1 MDYRTKNLKKTLD
14 FDAFSCYIIYHRYIL
29 RSKVINYVET
39 FAEHDEAQKNRELWR
54 RWRDARSDW
63 EVEARDA
70 IDFSLGNHYSS
81 EESDMLQS
89 VGQGDFIIDRVYAA
103 VDKLK
108 SLLTSRN
115 PKFSAV
121 AREDSDNKLANV
133 WKTILE
139 YIWDISDCNTHF
151 KQVVHDYSVTGLGY
165 FYVYL
170 DPEADYGRGD
180 VKITNINPFRVYVD
194 PASRDRY
201 YSDASAMLLST
212 ILTKDQL
219 LGLYPQ
225 LSEIVDSIDHSSD
238 EEDYPDSKRK
248 NSSESFTPDVVKD
261 YDRGGYEK
269 FRIIER
275 FEKIKVPF
283 YRIFNKETQEEKIA
297 DLETFQIVMQ
307 ENAHLIEAGLVEAV
321 EVLQTRVRHVATVGQ
336 ILLYEQV
343 LNTDIYPIIPV
354 PNIWTNTPYPKSDV
368 TKVKDS
374 QRLINKLFSLT
385 LSHAQA
391 SAGLKLLVPEGSV
404 DDIGQLE
411 RDWANPNAVIEYNPE
426 FGEPHYPAPQPLAS
440 EFYSLISRV
449 EFYIDLN
456 FGISELMQGF
466 KTGAPDTVRGTY
478 LLQEMG
484 ESRGR
489 SKLRDI
495 EGSLDMLGKV
505 TYNFAKGH
513 YNFKKTFRVVQPNND
528 ITEFTINNKLYD
540 DKTNEL
546 LSIENDIAL
555 GQHDVRIVSGS
566 TLPSNRMAEYNMYLD
581 AYKLG
586 LVDDVEVLKK
596 SEIYDKEG
604 VLQRKG
610 AMKQMQGYIQQLEGE
625 VKKLRGD
632 LQTAERETVNARKQT
647 ITQKFKTNLD
657 TVLNQV
663 KDKERK
669 NLNRMENI
677 IDRADLQAKFAGN
690 NKEGAGAEE
699 GVEG

>member
-1 MDYRTKNLKKTLD
+1 M
-14 FDAFSCYIIYHRYIL
+14 
-29 RSKVINYVET
+29 
-39 FAEHDEAQKNRELWR
+39 
-54 RWRDARSDW
+54 
-63 EVEARDA
+63 
-70 IDFSLGNHYSS
+70 GNHYST
-81 EESDMLQS
+81 EESEILQS

-121 AREDSDNKLANV
+121 AREDSDYKLANV
-133 WKTILE
+133 WRTILE
-139 YIWDISDCNTHF
+139 YVWDVSNCNTHF
-151 KQVVHDYSVTGLGY
+151 KQVVHDYAVTGLGY
-165 FYVYL
+165 FYVFV
-170 DPEADYGRGD
+170 DPESDYGRGD
-180 VKITNINPFRVYVD
+180 VKITSINPFRVYVD
-194 PASRDRY
+194 PASRDRHY
-201 YSDASAMLLST
+201 ADAAHILLST
-212 ILTKDQL
+212 ILTKEQI
-219 LGLYPQ
+219 LGLYPK
-225 LSEIVDSIDHSSD
+225 LEEIIDNIDSSTD
-238 EEDYPDSKRK
+238 EEDYPSSTKK
-248 NSSESFTPDVVKD
+248 NSSSSFTPDVVKD

-269 FRIIER
+269 YRIVER
-275 FEKIKVPF
+275 FEKIKVPY
-283 YRIFNKETQEEKIA
+283 YRLFNKETQEEKIVE
-297 DLETFQIVMQ
+297 LEAFEKILS
-307 ENAHLIEAGLVEAV
+307 ENSHLIESGLVEAV
-321 EVLQTRVRHVATVGQ
+321 EVLQTRIRHVATVGQ
-336 ILLYEQV
+336 VLLYEQV
-343 LNTDIYPIIPV
+343 LNTDVYPIIPV

-404 DDIGQLE
+404 DDVGQLE

-440 EFYSLISRV
+440 EFYGLISRV
-449 EFYIDLN
+449 ETYIDLN

-466 KTGAPDTVRGTY
+466 KSGAAETARGTY

-484 ESRGR
+484 ETRGR
-489 SKLRDI
+489 SKLKDI
-495 EGSLDMLGKV
+495 EGSLDVLGKV
-505 TYNFAKGH
+505 VYNFSKGH
-513 YNFKKTFRVVQPNND
+513 YGFKKTFRIVQANND
-528 ITEFTINNKLYD
+528 LTEFTINNKMYD

-546 LSIENDIAL
+546 MSIENDISL
-555 GQHDVRIVSGS
+555 GQHDIRIISGS

-596 SEIYDKEG
+596 TNIYDKEG

-610 AMKQMQGYIQQLEGE
+610 AMSQMQSYIGQLEEE

-632 LQTAERETVNARKQT
+632 LQTSEREMISARKQT
-647 ITQKFKTNLD
+647 ITQKFKSGLD
-657 TVLNQV
+657 SVLSEV

-669 NLNRMENI
+669 NLNKLENV
-677 IDRADLQAKFAGN
+677 IDKADLQAKYG
-690 NKEGAGAEE
+690 KKQEQGIQGAKE

>member
-1 MDYRTKNLKKTLD
+1 
-14 FDAFSCYIIYHRYIL
+14 
-29 RSKVINYVET
+29 
-39 FAEHDEAQKNRELWR
+39 
-54 RWRDARSDW
+54 
-63 EVEARDA
+63 
-70 IDFSLGNHYSS
+70 
-81 EESDMLQS
+81 MLQS

-115 PKFSAV
+115 PKFTAV
-121 AREDSDNKLANV
+121 AREDSDYKLSNV
-133 WKTILE
+133 WRTILE
-139 YIWDISDCNTHF
+139 YTWDISDCNTHF
-151 KQVVHDYSVTGLGY
+151 KQVVHDYSVSGLGY
-165 FYVYL
+165 FYVYV
-170 DPEADYGRGD
+170 DTESDFGRGD
-180 VKITNINPFRVYVD
+180 VKVTSVNPFRVYVD

-201 YSDASAMLLST
+201 YADASSMILST

-219 LGLYPQ
+219 LGLYPK
-225 LSEIVDSIDHSSD
+225 LEEIVDSIDSSSD
-238 EEDYPDSKRK
+238 EEDYPASQKK
-248 NSSESFTPDVVKD
+248 NSSSSFTPDVVKD

-269 FRIIER
+269 YRVIER
-275 FEKIKVPF
+275 FSKIKVPY
-283 YRIFNKETQEEKIA
+283 YRLFNKDTQEEKIV
-297 DLETFQIVMQ
+297 DLQAFEEILA
-307 ENAHLIEAGLVEAV
+307 ENSHLIESGLIEAV
-321 EVLQTRVRHVATVGQ
+321 EVLQTRINHVATVGQ
-336 ILLYEQV
+336 VLLYEQV
-343 LNTDIYPIIPV
+343 LNTDTYPIVPV

-368 TKVKDS
+368 SKVKDS

-404 DDIGQLE
+404 DDLGQLE

-440 EFYSLISRV
+440 EFYGLISRV

-466 KTGAPDTVRGTY
+466 KSGAPDTVRGTY

-495 EGSLDMLGKV
+495 EGSLDILGKV
-505 TYNFAKGH
+505 VYNFAKGH
-513 YNFKKTFRVVQPNND
+513 YNFKKTFRIVQPNND
-528 ITEFTINNKLYD
+528 ISEFTINNRLYD

-546 LSIENDIAL
+546 QTIDNDISL
-555 GQHDVRIVSGS
+555 GQHDIRIVSGS
-566 TLPSNRMAEYNMYLD
+566 TLPSNKMAEYNMYLD

-604 VLQRKG
+604 VLKRKG
-610 AMKQMQGYIQQLEGE
+610 AMNQMQGYIKQLEDQI
-625 VKKLRGD
+625 KKLSGD
-632 LQTAERETVNARKQT
+632 LQTSEREAVSARKQT

-657 TVLNQV
+657 SALNQI

-669 NLNRMENI
+669 NLNRMENV
-677 IDRADLQAKFAGN
+677 IDKADLQARYAN
-690 NKEGAGAEE
+690 TKEGIVGAEE

>member
-1 MDYRTKNLKKTLD
+1 
-14 FDAFSCYIIYHRYIL
+14 
-29 RSKVINYVET
+29 
-39 FAEHDEAQKNRELWR
+39 
-54 RWRDARSDW
+54 
-63 EVEARDA
+63 
-70 IDFSLGNHYSS
+70 LGNHYST
-81 EESDMLQS
+81 EESEILQS

-121 AREDSDNKLANV
+121 AREDSDYKLANV
-133 WKTILE
+133 WRTILE
-139 YIWDISDCNTHF
+139 YVWDVSNCNTHF
-151 KQVVHDYSVTGLGY
+151 KQVVHDYAVTGLGY
-165 FYVYL
+165 FYVFV
-170 DPEADYGRGD
+170 DPESDYGRGD
-180 VKITNINPFRVYVD
+180 VKITSINPFRVYVD
-194 PASRDRY
+194 PASRDRHY
-201 YSDASAMLLST
+201 ADAAHILLST
-212 ILTKDQL
+212 ILTKEQI
-219 LGLYPQ
+219 LGLYPK
-225 LSEIVDSIDHSSD
+225 LEEIIDNIDSSTD
-238 EEDYPDSKRK
+238 EEDYPSSTKK
-248 NSSESFTPDVVKD
+248 NSSSSFTPDVVKD

-269 FRIIER
+269 YRIVER
-275 FEKIKVPF
+275 FEKIKVPY
-283 YRIFNKETQEEKIA
+283 YRLFNKETQEEKIVE
-297 DLETFQIVMQ
+297 LEAFEKILS
-307 ENAHLIEAGLVEAV
+307 ENSHLIESGLVEAV
-321 EVLQTRVRHVATVGQ
+321 EVLQTRIRHVATVGQ
-336 ILLYEQV
+336 VLLYEQV
-343 LNTDIYPIIPV
+343 LNTDVYPIIPV

-404 DDIGQLE
+404 DDVGQLE

-440 EFYSLISRV
+440 EFYGLISRV
-449 EFYIDLN
+449 ETYIDLN

-466 KTGAPDTVRGTY
+466 KSGAAETARGTY

-484 ESRGR
+484 ETRGR
-489 SKLRDI
+489 SKLKDI
-495 EGSLDMLGKV
+495 EGSLDVLGKV
-505 TYNFAKGH
+505 VYNFSKGH
-513 YNFKKTFRVVQPNND
+513 YGFKKTFRIVQANND
-528 ITEFTINNKLYD
+528 LTEFTINNKMYD

-546 LSIENDIAL
+546 MSIENDISL
-555 GQHDVRIVSGS
+555 GQHDIRIVSGS

-596 SEIYDKEG
+596 TNIYDKEG

-610 AMKQMQGYIQQLEGE
+610 AMSQMQSYIGQLEEE

-632 LQTAERETVNARKQT
+632 LQTSEREMISARKQT
-647 ITQKFKTNLD
+647 ITQKFKSGLD
-657 TVLNQV
+657 SVLSEV

-669 NLNRMENI
+669 NLNKLENV
-677 IDRADLQAKFAGN
+677 IDKADLQAKYG
-690 NKEGAGAEE
+690 KKQEQGIQGAKE